1 MSTTPRSEIRIFR
14 FIDGLSRQVVH
25 NRRSGVWGKLVRKT
39 GPLNGKLCAQR
50 ASARAVIKRLS
61 TTFRAIIM
69 MQGCCNVTTDLVG
82 VNKTRVVPEKQRL
95 SRNIA
100 SVRRYNARG
109 VGHSFHEFYL
119 LLLTIFHCAPRNA
132 VTVVSLY
139 GSASWFLIYATF
151 SQVLLLRGKDRYD
164 PFFLRSERFQL
175 SHDVDLSRNFLTDLY
190 HHVKAMCMKFES
202 ITTRINNDSL

>member
-1 MSTTPRSEIRIFR
+1 MSTSPRSEIRIFR
-14 FIDGLSRQVVH
+14 FIDGPSRQVVH

-50 ASARAVIKRLS
+50 ASARAVINRLS

-69 MQGCCNVTTDLVG
+69 MQGCCNVTTDLVS
-82 VNKTRVVPEKQRL
+82 VNKTLVVPEKQRL

-100 SVRRYNARG
+100 SVRRYNVRG

-132 VTVVSLY
+132 ITVVSLY
-139 GSASWFLIYATF
+139 GVIWFLTTQHFRKFFCWEERIDTIHFFYVRKGF
-151 SQVLLLRGKDRYD
+151 SYR
-164 PFFLRSERFQL
+164 
-175 SHDVDLSRNFLTDLY
+175 T
-190 HHVKAMCMKFES
+190 
-202 ITTRINNDSL
+202 